1 MTDALYDRL
10 SRLLAKGHE
19 QDANPPWRDWRRA
32 CLVRRRRRIA

>member
-19 QDANPPWRDWRRA
+19 QDANPPWRDWRPPPPTLQPA
-32 CLVRRRRRIA
+32 